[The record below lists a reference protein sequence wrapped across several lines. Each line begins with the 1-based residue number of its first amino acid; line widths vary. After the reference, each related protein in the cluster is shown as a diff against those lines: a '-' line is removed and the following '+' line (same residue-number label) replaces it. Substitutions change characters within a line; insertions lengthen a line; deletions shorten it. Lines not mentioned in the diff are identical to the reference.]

1 MKIKPEI
8 FLLQKNEI
16 NYNQILITGS
26 DESFINYLTLF
37 VVNHFKKNNYLVDKS
52 GSVNKELTGDLFSEK
67 KVLFLL
73 KDITSKTNMVTGEG
87 LNHVVLISC
96 INNKKIN
103 SLKLKLS
110 KSKKDLVLDCYPLNR
125 SGKEFVVRGFL
136 EENKIKLKDEVFWY
150 AVENLENEYV
160 LLKNQLTNILLFKKE
175 IKSIDDVES
184 FVFVKNKIEIN
195 KIFFHILKN
204 NETLVNIYNKNIY
217 SISDFY
223 IFLNNLKLYLK
234 IISESLTKDEALS
247 KLPKYLFN
255 DKEKFLN
262 IYKLLNKKK
271 IVKIYKNIFKVEG
284 LMRKNS
290 ELYFEIGLRF
300 FINTKK
306 IITS

>member
-26 DESFINYLTLF
+26 DESFINYLTLCI
-37 VVNHFKKNNYLVDKS
+37 VGQFKKNNYLIDKS

-73 KDITSKTNMVTGEG
+73 KDITPKTNMETGDG

-103 SLKLKLS
+103 NLKLQLS
-110 KSKKDLVLDCYPLNR
+110 KSKTSLVLDCYPLNR
-125 SGKEFVVRGFL
+125 SGKELVVRNFL
-136 EENKIKLKDEVFWY
+136 EENNIKLKDGVFWY

-234 IISESLTKDEALS
+234 IISESLTREEALS

-255 DKEKFLN
+255 EKEKFLN
-262 IYKLLNKKK
+262 IYKLLNKQK
-271 IVKIYKNIFKVEG
+271 ILKIYKNIFKVEG
-284 LMRKNS
+284 LIRKNS